1 MNHYPTPRTGRI
13 GREFKRIALL
23 RDLEKYIGP
32 GWSNENNIETHVAF
46 VLAGACPVEFPRF
59 S

>member
-32 GWSNENNIETHVAF
+32 GWSNENNIESHVAF
-46 VLAGACPVEFPRF
+46 VFAGACPVEFP
-59 S
+59 